1 MPLALL
7 VLTFPRGT
15 VLPRNE
21 RNLAE
26 RKGVAVSL
34 RERLS
39 RAVNLRA
46 GEGRTLAVMGGFLLL
61 NTANT
66 TVLSAAKNGLFL
78 SVYPGAR
85 IPHAVIGASLITA
98 LVAIVFTGYLA
109 GAARRKLAVGLTG
122 VLGASVLACRIL
134 FAIEPSTSFA
144 IYLWLSAVQVLMLT
158 HAWDYA
164 GDLLTG
170 RQAKRLIPLIGVGAS
185 FGAIVGGAGVAPA
198 AFWLGTDD
206 LLWIS
211 VGLLLLALPLLWA
224 IPEPARESEEGGVQK
239 GGATK
244 AFVMRASR
252 GVRSVGTNK
261 LLRLLALGLI
271 ALTLT
276 GTLID
281 LQLKF
286 LLQETYPRDRIT
298 AIYGLLSATS
308 VSVRLS
314 SSCGPR
320 RSSSQGTACRS
331 RPCCTEA
338 CLRSRQPAPQSWG
351 GCTCWWRPRL
361 STTCSSSVS
370 RSR

>member
-1 MPLALL
+1 
-7 VLTFPRGT
+7 
-15 VLPRNE
+15 
-21 RNLAE
+21 
-26 RKGVAVSL
+26 
-34 RERLS
+34 
-39 RAVNLRA
+39 
-46 GEGRTLAVMGGFLLL
+46 MGGFLLL

-286 LLQETYPRDRIT
+286 LLQETYPRDRKT